1 MFKCGISEIVA
12 RGRRGLTRWLVW
24 LMAMQVAAAV
34 PFGVHATYMQC
45 DAAGVT
51 VVGSSYDERILFPC
65 LP

>member
-1 MFKCGISEIVA
+1 MGPGGGGS
-12 RGRRGLTRWLVW
+12 LVW

-34 PFGVHATYMQC
+34 PFGVHATYMQY